1 MNDERAF
8 ELVLDE
14 VLQMMA
20 AGASRDECLARFP
33 EHGTA
38 LAPLLA
44 AAEVARAGL
53 HADDPIPA
61 PDLSRGRRRL
71 LLAARPPRRSPF
83 EFLRFATAMALA
95 VVLVFIGVAA
105 ASANT
110 LPGDA
115 LYPVKRG
122 LESAQLALTLNP
134 AARATLQAELSA
146 RRRAETQAVINLRR
160 ETQVEFEGVV
170 ERVGENEVVVSGLV
184 VRVEGTVGF
193 QPGDQ
198 VSVEASTTA
207 AGAIVAGAITPLTP
221 LTPPRPA
228 PEANATPTAARPSP
242 TPSAMPNAS
251 PQPPTPTLARPTATF
266 IPTLAR
272 PTGASPIPSTPTG
285 ARPAQVTSP
294 TATLVLP
301 TDSRPSLAPTETRG
315 PEATPT
321 PGETR
326 PATDPTS
333 SATRAGR
340 P

>member
-14 VLQMMA
+14 ALQMMA

-33 EHGTA
+33 EHAEA
-38 LAPLLA
+38 LTPLLA

-71 LLAARPPRRSPF
+71 LLAARPPHRSLF

-105 ASANT
+105 ASANA

-115 LYPVKRG
+115 LYPIKRG
-122 LESAQLALTLNP
+122 LESAQLALTFDP
-134 AARATLQAELSA
+134 ATCATLQAEHAA
-146 RRRAETQAVINLRR
+146 RRRAEAQAVINLRR

-170 ERVGENEVVVSGLV
+170 ERVGENEVVVSGLI

-198 VSVEASTTA
+198 VSVEANTTA
-207 AGAIVAGAITPLTP
+207 DGTIVAETITPV
-221 LTPPRPA
+221 TPPRPA
-228 PEANATPTAARPSP
+228 PEANATPTAARPGP

-272 PTGASPIPSTPTG
+272 PTGASPIPSTPNG
-285 ARPAQVTSP
+285 ARPAQITP
-294 TATLVLP
+294 P
-301 TDSRPSLAPTETRG
+301 TDIRPSLAPTEARR

-326 PATDPTS
+326 PAIEPTS
-333 SATRAGR
+333 TGTRAGR

>member
-14 VLQMMA
+14 ALQMMA

-33 EHGTA
+33 ERAEA
-38 LAPLLA
+38 LTPLLA

-61 PDLSRGRRRL
+61 PDLARGRRRF
-71 LLAARPPRRSPF
+71 LLAARPPRRSPY
-83 EFLRFATAMALA
+83 EFLRLATALALTL
-95 VVLVFIGVAA
+95 VLVFVGVAV
-105 ASANT
+105 ASANA

-170 ERVGENEVVVSGLV
+170 ERVGEDEVVVSGLV
-184 VRVEGTVGF
+184 VRVEGTLGF

-198 VSVEASTTA
+198 VSVKASITA
-207 AGAIVAGAITPLTP
+207 DGTIVAEAIMPLA
-221 LTPPRPA
+221 PPRPT
-228 PEANATPTAARPSP
+228 PEASALPTAARPGP
-242 TPSAMPNAS
+242 TSSATPGAS
-251 PQPPTPTLARPTATF
+251 HQPPTPTLARPTGT
-266 IPTLAR
+266 
-272 PTGASPIPSTPTG
+272 SPIPSTPNG
-285 ARPAQVTSP
+285 ARPAQSTPVD
-294 TATLVLP
+294 ATRVPP
-301 TDSRPSLAPTETRG
+301 TDIRPALAPTETRR

-326 PATDPTS
+326 PAIEPTS
-333 SATRAGR
+333 TGTRAGR

>member
-1 MNDERAF
+1 VNDERAF

-14 VLQMMA
+14 ALQMMA

-33 EHGTA
+33 EQA
-38 LAPLLA
+38 AELAPLLA
-44 AAEVARAGL
+44 AAEVACAGL

-61 PDLSRGRRRL
+61 PDLARGRRRF
-71 LLAARPPRRSPF
+71 LLATRPARRSPF
-83 EFLRFATAMALA
+83 EFLRLATALALTF
-95 VVLVFIGVAA
+95 VLVFVGVAA
-105 ASANT
+105 ASASA

-207 AGAIVAGAITPLTP
+207 EGTIVAGAITPLVP
-221 LTPPRPA
+221 SRPA
-228 PEANATPTAARPSP
+228 PEANATPTAARPGP
-242 TPSAMPNAS
+242 TASVMPNAS
-251 PQPPTPTLARPTATF
+251 PKPPTPTLARPTATF

-294 TATLVLP
+294 TATRVLP

-326 PATDPTS
+326 PAIEPTS

>member
-14 VLQMMA
+14 ALQMMA
-20 AGASRDECLARFP
+20 AGASRDECLARFS
-33 EHGTA
+33 EHAEVLTT
-38 LAPLLA
+38 LLA

-61 PDLSRGRRRL
+61 PDLARGRRRF
-71 LLAARPPRRSPF
+71 LLAARPPRRSPY
-83 EFLRFATAMALA
+83 EVLRLATALALTF
-95 VVLVFIGVAA
+95 VLAFVGVAA
-105 ASANT
+105 ASASA

-207 AGAIVAGAITPLTP
+207 EGTIVAGAITPLAP
-221 LTPPRPA
+221 SRPA
-228 PEANATPTAARPSP
+228 PEANATPTDARPSP
-242 TPSAMPNAS
+242 TSSATSGAS

-272 PTGASPIPSTPTG
+272 PTGASPIPSTSTG
-285 ARPAQVTSP
+285 TRPAQVTSP
-294 TATLVLP
+294 TTTLVLP

-326 PATDPTS
+326 PAIEPTS